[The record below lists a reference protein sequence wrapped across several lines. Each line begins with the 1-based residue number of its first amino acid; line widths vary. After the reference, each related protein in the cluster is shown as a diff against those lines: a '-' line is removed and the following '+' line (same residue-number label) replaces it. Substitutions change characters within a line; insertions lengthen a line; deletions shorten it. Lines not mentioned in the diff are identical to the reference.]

1 VLLNNHWEQQ
11 MQQNIENSAGES
23 LANDILR
30 GADAI
35 AAFLGLSLR
44 QAFHFLQRG
53 QIPAVKEGSAWVT
66 TKSRL
71 IRHYN
76 EDRYQPP
83 VKRDLSSSVEE

>member
-11 MQQNIENSAGES
+11 MQQNTEHNAGES
-23 LANDILR
+23 LAGDILR

-35 AAFLGLSLR
+35 AAFLGLGRR
-44 QAFHFLQRG
+44 QAFYFLQKG
-53 QIPAVKEGSAWVT
+53 EIPAVKEGSAWVT

-76 EDRYQPP
+76 EGRYRPA
-83 VKRDLSSSVEE
+83 KRDLSSSAEV